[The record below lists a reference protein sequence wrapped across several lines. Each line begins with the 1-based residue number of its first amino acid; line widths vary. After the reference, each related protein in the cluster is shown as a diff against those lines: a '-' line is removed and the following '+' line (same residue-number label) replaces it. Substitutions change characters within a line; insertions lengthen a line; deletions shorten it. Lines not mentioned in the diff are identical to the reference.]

1 MADNIEIAKFS
12 FNVDEVLASAAELK
26 NAIDETKASTKE
38 LKESQAVL
46 KKFGKE
52 GSIAYQENTKAIVEN
67 DASLKVLNKQYNEHV
82 KVLSE
87 NTKATQDSAIQEELL
102 TLALDQQVT
111 TIKGAR
117 EQNKVLNKL
126 RNETNVT
133 TAEGQAQLA
142 LLNNKLDA
150 NNKLVK
156 ENADAYLKQKINI
169 GNYTQSIKDAFAEM
183 EKEKAALQDNTEE
196 LENLQKE
203 TKKGSDEWR
212 FYNQQI
218 QQNNQQINVLINNL
232 GGVNEEM
239 ESSATITKLLS
250 GDFKGLA
257 ESSKKA
263 GGAGNL
269 LISTM
274 RGVAKSILGVIKASL
289 AFIATPIGAVVA
301 AIGLVLGAL
310 VNYLSSTQSGIDAVT
325 AVTRPLAAIFESL
338 IGVLQ
343 QVGKFLF
350 EAFSNPKKTIDDL
363 YQFVKKNVIT
373 TFQNLFD
380 VMVGIATLDFEQAK
394 KGFKGLSDQA
404 TGAIDGIVDAG
415 KNIGEFFNEAIEKG
429 KELDRLEKQLEQTR
443 ISNTTAVSALNEE
456 LKQTNLIAEDQTK
469 SIPEREAAAA
479 RSIQVAKDINALKQT
494 ELDLE
499 IEILKNKQSRNDTT
513 NAEKLELAELL
524 ARRNEFNAQALEIE
538 TTQQNKL
545 NAIRKQAIAEANA
558 QAKKAQETATKREKT
573 LLSIYEETS
582 SFRAKTLSEELDV
595 FETSAKKQTE
605 IYKQELKARK
615 ITQEEFNLAILQ
627 LDNELKSKQAELAVQ
642 NAAEELRIYSETIDR
657 KLEANQFLSDEVA
670 NQRQLDNDL
679 FLEQQKAFEALR
691 LEQGVIN
698 QNEFDAAIRE
708 AKEEN
713 RIANEAIDAE
723 REATKL
729 EEQKELRAIAFE
741 EELARLEEERATK
754 FELEQAQL
762 DEQKRLDLEKLQ
774 EQKDKELISEELFKA
789 KQAQIDAK
797 YNKLEL
803 QRSQILANQK
813 LDAVS
818 GAISAVSSVI
828 DESSSAGKSL
838 GIAQALINTYQGI
851 AAGVKLGFPAAIPAV
866 AAATTT
872 GFQAVKKIASQKLPS
887 ASGRGSVG
895 GGGGAPQG
903 TTQGLGADLSSLTGQ
918 NVNLNSVA
926 ASGNSAVQGQIENQ
940 TALNGLSDN
949 VASAVEAGALAG
961 TMQGAEEGMTNLSDN
976 RQIQESSTF

>member
-12 FNVDEVLASAAELK
+12 FNVDEVLESAAALRT
-26 NAIDETKASTKE
+26 AIEQTKKDTKS
-38 LKESQAVL
+38 LKESQKL
-46 KKFGKE
+46 LEKLGKE
-52 GSIAYQENTKAIVEN
+52 GSISYQENTKALVEN
-67 DASLKVLNKQYNEHV
+67 DAALKVLNKEYSTHV
-82 KVLSE
+82 KALSE
-87 NTKATQDSAIQEELL
+87 NTKATQDAAIQEELL

-117 EQNKVLNKL
+117 DQNKILNKL

-133 TAEGQAQLA
+133 TTEGQAQLK
-142 LLNNKLDA
+142 LLNDKLDS
-150 NNKLVK
+150 NNTLVR
-156 ENADAYLKQKINI
+156 ENADAYLAQKINV
-169 GNYTQSIKDAFAEM
+169 GNYKESIKEAFNELNIFNGGILGFISRS
-183 EKEKAALQDNTEE
+183 KEA
-196 LENLQKE
+196 
-203 TKKGSDEWR
+203 
-212 FYNQQI
+212 
-218 QQNNQQINVLINNL
+218 
-232 GGVNEEM
+232 GGV
-239 ESSATITKLLS
+239 
-250 GDFKGLA
+250 
-257 ESSKKA
+257 
-263 GGAGNL
+263 GNL
-269 LISTM
+269 LTRSLKGITAGIGGM
-274 RGVAKSILGVIKASL
+274 IKASL

-325 AVTRPLAAIFESL
+325 SVTRPLAAIFESL

-350 EAFSNPKKTIDDL
+350 EAFSSPKKTIDDL

-373 TFQNLFD
+373 TFENLYNIL
-380 VMVGIATLDFEQAK
+380 VGIATLDFEQAK
-394 KGFKGLSDQA
+394 KGFQGVADQA
-404 TGAIDGIVDAG
+404 TNAIDSIAETGN
-415 KNIGEFFNEAIEKG
+415 KIGDFFSEAIEKG

-499 IEILKNKQSRNDTT
+499 IEILKNRQSRNDTS

-545 NAIRKQAIAEANA
+545 NAIRKQAITEANA
-558 QAKKAQETATKREKT
+558 LAKKAQETAIKREKT

-582 SFRAKTLSEELDV
+582 SARAKTLAEELDV
-595 FETSAKKQTE
+595 FENVAKKQTE
-605 IYKQELKARK
+605 IFKKELKNNK
-615 ITQEEFNLAILQ
+615 LTQEEFNLAILQ

-642 NAAEELRIYSETIDR
+642 NAAEELRIYEDGINK

-670 NQRQLDNDL
+670 LQRQLDNDNL
-679 FLEQQKAFEALR
+679 FKEQSKFYEKQLEL
-691 LEQGVIN
+691 GVLN
-698 QNEFDAAIRE
+698 QNDFDTAIRE

-741 EELARLEEERATK
+741 EELALLEEERATK
-754 FELEQAQL
+754 FELEQAQI

-813 LDAVS
+813 LDAVN
-818 GAISAVSSVI
+818 GTISAVASVI
-828 DESSSAGKSL
+828 DESSAAGKSL

-851 AAGVKLGFPAAIPAV
+851 SAGVKLGYPAAIPAV
-866 AAATTT
+866 AAAAAT
-872 GFQAVKKIASQKLPS
+872 GFKAVKDITKQKLPS
-887 ASGRGSVG
+887 ISGKGDVG
-895 GGGGAPQG
+895 GGGSPQG

-940 TALNGLSDN
+940 TALNGLSEN
-949 VASAVEAGALAG
+949 VASAVEAGAAAG
-961 TMQGAEEGMTNLSDN
+961 TAQGAEEGMTNLSDN
-976 RQIQESSTF
+976 RQIQESSAF

>member
-12 FNVDEVLASAAELK
+12 FNVDEVLESAAALRT
-26 NAIDETKASTKE
+26 AIEQTKKDTKS
-38 LKESQAVL
+38 LKESQKL
-46 KKFGKE
+46 LEKLGKE
-52 GSIAYQENTKAIVEN
+52 GSIAYQENTKALVEN
-67 DASLKVLNKQYNEHV
+67 DAALKVLNKEYSTHV
-82 KVLSE
+82 KALSE
-87 NTKATQDSAIQEELL
+87 NTKATQDAAIQEELL

-133 TAEGQAQLA
+133 TAEGQAQLK
-142 LLNNKLDA
+142 LLNDKLDS
-150 NNKLVK
+150 NNTLVR
-156 ENADAYLKQKINI
+156 ENADAYLAQKINV
-169 GNYTQSIKDAFAEM
+169 GNYKESIKEAFNELNIFNGGILGFISRS
-183 EKEKAALQDNTEE
+183 KEA
-196 LENLQKE
+196 
-203 TKKGSDEWR
+203 
-212 FYNQQI
+212 
-218 QQNNQQINVLINNL
+218 
-232 GGVNEEM
+232 GGV
-239 ESSATITKLLS
+239 
-250 GDFKGLA
+250 
-257 ESSKKA
+257 
-263 GGAGNL
+263 GNL
-269 LISTM
+269 LTRSLKGITAGIGGM
-274 RGVAKSILGVIKASL
+274 IKASL

-325 AVTRPLAAIFESL
+325 SVTRPLAAIFESL

-350 EAFSNPKKTIDDL
+350 EAFSSPKKTIDDL

-373 TFQNLFD
+373 TFENLYNIL
-380 VMVGIATLDFEQAK
+380 VGIATLDFEQAK
-394 KGFKGLSDQA
+394 KGFQGVADQA
-404 TGAIDGIVDAG
+404 TNAIDSIAETGN
-415 KNIGEFFNEAIEKG
+415 KIGDFFSEAIEKG

-479 RSIQVAKDINALKQT
+479 RSIEVAKDINALKQT

-499 IEILKNKQSRNDTT
+499 IEILKNRQSRNDTS

-545 NAIRKQAIAEANA
+545 NAIRKQAITEANA
-558 QAKKAQETATKREKT
+558 LAKKAQETAIKREKT

-582 SFRAKTLSEELDV
+582 SARAKTLAEELDV
-595 FETSAKKQTE
+595 FENVAKKQTE
-605 IYKQELKARK
+605 IFKKELKNNK
-615 ITQEEFNLAILQ
+615 LTQEEFNLAILQ
-627 LDNELKSKQAELAVQ
+627 LDNDLKSKQAELAVQ
-642 NAAEELRIYSETIDR
+642 NAAEELRIYEDGINK

-670 NQRQLDNDL
+670 LQRQLDNDL
-679 FLEQQKAFEALR
+679 LLEQQQAFEALR

-813 LDAVS
+813 LDAVN
-818 GAISAVSSVI
+818 GTISAVASVI
-828 DESSSAGKSL
+828 DESSAAGKSL

-851 AAGVKLGFPAAIPAV
+851 SAGVKLGYPAAIPAV
-866 AAATTT
+866 AAAAAT
-872 GFQAVKKIASQKLPS
+872 GFKAVKDITKQKLPS
-887 ASGRGSVG
+887 ISGKGDVG
-895 GGGGAPQG
+895 GGGSPQG